1 MKKEHTIILEYLK
14 SYLEKNP
21 NQRFGQAVFNLGIN
35 EFQKTTNP
43 REPNYNL
50 RDIHNDNDED
60 IISRINN
67 QLDWFDLQEKV
78 NNGKSKISQIEGM
91 TINERL
97 FASDLMEIFDEMKIK
112 NKEYA
117 HFILR
122 SLKVDEESISKI
134 LK

>member
-35 EFQKTTNP
+35 EFQKTTNT

-67 QLDWFDLQEKV
+67 RLDWFDLQEKV
-78 NNGKSKISQIEGM
+78 NIGKSKINQIEGM
-91 TINERL
+91 TVNERL
-97 FASDLMEIFDEMKIK
+97 FASDLMEIFDEMKLK